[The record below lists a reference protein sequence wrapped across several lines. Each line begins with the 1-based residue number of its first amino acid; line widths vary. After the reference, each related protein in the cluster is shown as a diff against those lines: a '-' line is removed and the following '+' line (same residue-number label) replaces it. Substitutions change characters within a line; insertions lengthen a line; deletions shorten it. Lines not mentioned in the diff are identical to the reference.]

1 LALAFGHYGTR
12 VSGGHPGHPPVVDG
26 ADSTLAG
33 EMPRFALPRG
43 GPTALEIPLVDEAD
57 RLRGI
62 LVAEGGPAHRMVWVG
77 GAAAPGPRW
86 NLVLDRLAAADS
98 AAREPNAT
106 VVHGVTRAFL
116 LGSTVAFAQPSYRW
130 TPGAIPR
137 LLHVAYLVNDTARVA
152 PTLRQARGVAL
163 PAGVAARASAVET
176 RRNAVQLYEA
186 MRDALRRGDWT
197 AFGKAFDALGILLQ
211 RPVP

>member
-1 LALAFGHYGTR
+1 
-12 VSGGHPGHPPVVDG
+12 
-26 ADSTLAG
+26 
-33 EMPRFALPRG
+33 
-43 GPTALEIPLVDEAD
+43 
-57 RLRGI
+57 
-62 LVAEGGPAHRMVWVG
+62 
-77 GAAAPGPRW
+77 
-86 NLVLDRLAAADS
+86 
-98 AAREPNAT
+98 
-106 VVHGVTRAFL
+106 
-116 LGSTVAFAQPSYRW
+116 
-130 TPGAIPR
+130 
-137 LLHVAYLVNDTARVA
+137 VNDTARVA